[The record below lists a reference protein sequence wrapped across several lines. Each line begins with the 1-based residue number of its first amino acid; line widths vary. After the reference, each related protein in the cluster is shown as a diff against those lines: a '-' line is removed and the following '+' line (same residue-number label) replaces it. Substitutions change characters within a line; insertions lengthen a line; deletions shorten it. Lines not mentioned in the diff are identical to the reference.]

1 MLSTTYDLWTSTI
14 EGLNCKVANDDEL
27 SVREGCAAIN
37 LLKYTRFLQS
47 LELFPMLRDTATY
60 QSSPYELYTMLSN
73 AHQVIPITSIL
84 VTGRRGSLPAHCGRH
99 GQCHIGHQLAARV
112 KRVLENVVWPV
123 EIPTLMNIKLNA
135 SEYRSNDAHTKAP
148 ANVDIVSLPAGR
160 PEETKLANCHDRR
173 IGKVSGTT

>member
-160 PEETKLANCHDRR
+160 PEETKLANCHD
-173 IGKVSGTT
+173 